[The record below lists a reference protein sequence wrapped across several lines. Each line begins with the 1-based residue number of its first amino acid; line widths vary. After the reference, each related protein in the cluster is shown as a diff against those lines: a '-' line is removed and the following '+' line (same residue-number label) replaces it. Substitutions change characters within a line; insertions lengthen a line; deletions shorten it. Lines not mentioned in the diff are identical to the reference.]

1 MKIDL
6 EGLSGLWRKQSQ
18 RTRKLLANIIE
29 CSLLVGRHI
38 LSGTFMLIGI
48 FHTSPAHVVEVLS
61 QAVKQI
67 TAEQRPQLL
76 SVLSA
81 DQTAKYDRTTLLML
95 LWQQCKL
102 THVSGSHEFPC
113 PPHVPRLL
121 IYPHKY
127 GDKEGHRFGHN

>member
-1 MKIDL
+1 M
-6 EGLSGLWRKQSQ
+6 QF
-18 RTRKLLANIIE
+18 
-29 CSLLVGRHI
+29 VGRHI

-48 FHTSPAHVVEVLS
+48 FHTSPAHVEVLS